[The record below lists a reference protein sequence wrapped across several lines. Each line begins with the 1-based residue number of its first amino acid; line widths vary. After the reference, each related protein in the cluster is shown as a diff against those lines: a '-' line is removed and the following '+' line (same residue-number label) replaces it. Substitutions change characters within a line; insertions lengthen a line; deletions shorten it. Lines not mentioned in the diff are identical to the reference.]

1 MEVTVSSRVEEL
13 RALVDQL
20 TAAFDLMPD
29 PVRIADMDGRAVYV
43 NKPFLQLTG
52 YSPTEIMNRSITD
65 TYAEEDQHRV
75 QTALASILKTGQW
88 IGTLEVRM
96 RRKGGEP
103 AMVSLNCVALRNA
116 RQEVIGAFAVFRDVS
131 RMERIL
137 AEPIELLNL
146 TGSPVE
152 VLRQLPARVATYF
165 PGRPWVMINLIE
177 GEYLRFAYA
186 VNVPSELMAQGGE
199 PLKGS
204 ICSIPI
210 LTGKFLGI
218 GDMLEDDR
226 TRQDMCVTQYG
237 CRGYLGYP
245 IIHTSGKILG
255 TICILRNNRGGFGE
269 YDQRVLQMFAK
280 RTAME
285 IERMELETKV
295 QESEKELWDTV
306 EYAPVLL
313 WRIRPDGRILM
324 VSKKGR
330 ADLGYGE
337 TEQIHESWFELIHPD
352 DILELKNKIDVLSTK
367 NGHAL
372 FTTPIRLR
380 KRSGTYGNFFTT
392 VRPVYDGV
400 GRIKLLEGVAFEI
413 PQES

>member
-1 MEVTVSSRVEEL
+1 MEVGADTRLEEL
-13 RALVDQL
+13 RSMLEPL
-20 TAAFDLMPD
+20 MPAFDIMPD
-29 PVRIADMDGRAVYV
+29 PIRVADLEGRVIYV
-43 NKPFLQLTG
+43 NKPFLHLTG
-52 YSPTEIMNRSITD
+52 HSPTEIMHRSITD
-65 TYAEEDQHRV
+65 AYVDEDQYRV
-75 QTALASILKTGQW
+75 HTAFASLVKTGQW

-103 AMVSLNCVALRNA
+103 MMVSLNCVALKNSK
-116 RQEVIGAFAVFRDVS
+116 QEVIGAFAVFRDVS
-131 RMERIL
+131 RLERIL

-165 PGRPWVMINLIE
+165 PGRPWVMINLVE
-177 GEYLRFAYA
+177 GDYLRFAYA

-210 LTGKFLGI
+210 ITGKFLGI
-218 GDMLEDDR
+218 GDMTEDDR
-226 TRQDMCVTQYG
+226 TRQDLCVTQYG

-255 TICILRNNRGGFGE
+255 TICILRTNRGGFGE
-269 YDQRVLQMFAK
+269 YDQRGIQMFAK

-285 IERMELETKV
+285 IERVELETKL

-313 WRIRPDGRILM
+313 WRVQPDGRILM
-324 VSKKGR
+324 ISKKGR
-330 ADLGYGE
+330 EDLGYGE
-337 TEQIHESWFELIHPD
+337 HEQIRESWFDLVHPED
-352 DILELKNKIDVLSTK
+352 LPELKYKIGTLSNK
-367 NGHAL
+367 NGHGV
-372 FTTPIRLR
+372 FTTPIRFR
-380 KRSGTYGNFFTT
+380 KRSGNYGNFFTT
-392 VRPVYDGV
+392 VRPVYDGL
-400 GRIKLLEGVAFEI
+400 GRMKLLEGVAFEI
-413 PQES
+413 PQDS